1 MLCTPKSPVFPFFF
15 VVQSGSQSTVTL
27 NRLGLDVLYPWVPW
41 VPVVYIFF
49 FVIANK
55 GSNNQIKSIN
65 QC

>member
-1 MLCTPKSPVFPFFF
+1 MLCTPKSPVFLFFE
-15 VVQSGSQSTVTL
+15 VQSSSQSTVTL
-27 NRLGLDVLYPWVPW
+27 NRLGLDVVYPW

-55 GSNNQIKSIN
+55 GSNDRIKSIN

>member
-1 MLCTPKSPVFPFFF
+1 MLCTPKSPVFPFF
-15 VVQSGSQSTVTL
+15 VVQSSSQSTVTL
-27 NRLGLDVLYPWVPW
+27 NRLGLDVVYPW

-55 GSNNQIKSIN
+55 GSNDRIKSIN